1 MKMKDRK
8 KPRTADATNSLEFV
22 SCFFFS
28 QVCFVCLLFPVTFGG
43 FLGICS

>member
-22 SCFFFS
+22 SCFLL
-28 QVCFVCLLFPVTFGG
+28 QVCFVCLLFPITFGG